1 LSTDPERR
9 ERSDRLRNRDRILAA
24 AREAFSRA
32 DLEER
37 SVSMNEIAR
46 AAGVGAATLYRH
58 FPTRDDLATAL
69 YASKLE
75 ALNARVADRTRTADG
90 ALTLQTWVSEFA
102 GFMLGTRSMMDTLR
116 STWQTG
122 TRMETAATEQIAAPL
137 PGFVGQGARD
147 RSLRPDLDPLDVTFG
162 VLALLSTTP
171 PGDSGERSRRLLTLF
186 VDGLRAGAAD

>member
-122 TRMETAATEQIAAPL
+122 TRMETAATEQIAATL
-137 PGFVGQGARD
+137 TGFVEQGARD

>member
-1 LSTDPERR
+1 M
-9 ERSDRLRNRDRILAA
+9 
-24 AREAFSRA
+24 
-32 DLEER
+32 
-37 SVSMNEIAR
+37 SMNEIAR

-122 TRMETAATEQIAAPL
+122 TRMETAATEQIAATL
-137 PGFVGQGARD
+137 TGFVEQGARD